1 MDSLI
6 RLGFALRN
14 RGQGDS
20 LERDNLTTA
29 AYWLALILGIGYA
42 TAAIIG
48 WAADVTDGDGSDLAF
63 WLVLLF
69 GGAALIVAGL
79 FLTRR
84 WSWASAG
91 LVSVGAAAGA
101 LAVLWSILVP
111 IAALVLIVLAVS
123 AARRRSAIA

>member
-1 MDSLI
+1 M
-6 RLGFALRN
+6 
-14 RGQGDS
+14 
-20 LERDNLTTA
+20 ERDNLTTA

>member
-1 MDSLI
+1 
-6 RLGFALRN
+6 
-14 RGQGDS
+14 
-20 LERDNLTTA
+20 LERDSITTA
-29 AYWLALILGIGYA
+29 AYWLALLLGIGYG

-63 WLVLLF
+63 WLVLLL
-69 GGAALIVAGL
+69 GGALLILAGL

-84 WSWASAG
+84 WTWVSAG

-111 IAALVLIVLAVS
+111 IAALALVVLAVS
-123 AARRRSAIA
+123 AARRRSATA